1 MGNGSRRCFTIGHS
15 IHPMPLFIDLL
26 ERHGVDVVVDVR
38 SVPFSRMA
46 SHFNRGQIEFFLKEA
61 GKKYIYL
68 GDRLGAR
75 HETPDMLFEDG
86 RVDFERVAES
96 ASFEEGIQRVM
107 KGIEKGYTIAL
118 MCSEKEPF
126 DCHRFVLV
134 SRALSRHGVDVTH
147 ILPEST
153 VSQNALEERLFE
165 KYKLPRHNLLMDEEA
180 MLAEVYRL
188 RNRDI
193 AYNAFTKE
201 GDEI

>member
-1 MGNGSRRCFTIGHS
+1 MDSAARRCFTIGHS
-15 IHPMPLFIDLL
+15 THAMPAFIGLL

-46 SHFNRGQIEFFLKEA
+46 PHFNRGQIEFFLKDR

-75 HETPDMLFEDG
+75 HETPELLFADG
-86 RVDFERVAES
+86 CVDFEKVAAS
-96 ASFEEGIQRVM
+96 AAFEEGICRVV
-107 KGIEKGYTIAL
+107 KGIEKGYGVAL

-134 SRALSRHGVDVTH
+134 SRALSRRGIDVEH
-147 ILPEST
+147 ILPDGS
-153 VSQNALEERLFE
+153 VSQKDLEERLFE
-165 KYKLPRHNLLMDEEA
+165 KYRLPRHNLLMDEA
-180 MLAEVYRL
+180 QMLSEVYRL

-193 AYNAFTKE
+193 AYNALTKT
-201 GDEI
+201 GDAE

>member
-1 MGNGSRRCFTIGHS
+1 
-15 IHPMPLFIDLL
+15 MPFFINLL
-26 ERHGVDVVVDVR
+26 EQHGVDVVVDVR
-38 SVPFSRMA
+38 SIPFSRMA
-46 SHFNRGQIEFFLKEA
+46 PHFNQGQIEFFLKET

-75 HETPDMLFEDG
+75 HETPEMLFEDG
-86 RVDFERVAES
+86 CVDFERVA
-96 ASFEEGIQRVM
+96 ASGLFKDGIQRVM
-107 KGIEKGYTIAL
+107 KGIEKGYVIAL

-134 SRALSRHGVDVTH
+134 SRSLSRLGVDVAH
-147 ILPEST
+147 ILPEGT
-153 VSQNALEERLFE
+153 FSQKALEERLFE